1 MVAVGNG
8 VMTIAPGT
16 AGDEVLT
23 HTLPL
28 RDQGAWAEWLIAPFE
43 LVALKPDGVR
53 WDVAGAFPVP
63 ALT

>member
-1 MVAVGNG
+1 
-8 VMTIAPGT
+8 
-16 AGDEVLT
+16 
-23 HTLPL
+23 LPL